1 MQATFRR
8 VSRLGENTGGVQLF
22 LAGDISAKVPIF
34 TPDVLRFNDFFGT
47 ERGNV
52 TSTACGRKVTALP
65 RMSCLTAPS
74 CALSLGTHLAQ
85 KLRAV
90 NLIRVFAFVRCALRL
105 DLVVLAFP
113 CSCLTRPLG
122 CVLLKLLLAWAAGVL
137 AEPLIESSRDVSR

>member
-1 MQATFRR
+1 MKIFYSVVTNPGNDLKRTRSSSPVAGNFRR

-22 LAGDISAKVPIF
+22 LTGDISAKVPML
-34 TPDVLRFNDFFGT
+34 TPDVLKFNDFFGT

-65 RMSCLTAPS
+65 RMSCLSAPS

-85 KLRAV
+85 KFRAV

-105 DLVVLAFP
+105 D
-113 CSCLTRPLG
+113 
-122 CVLLKLLLAWAAGVL
+122 
-137 AEPLIESSRDVSR
+137 